1 MVTLGVTLD
10 VPGVRH
16 TSSSDTHTVC
26 WAVESSIPTS
36 GLRTPYVEWLL
47 TSSDAPQVGLVL
59 VRGIAKPNFSAYPS
73 RMPNASPG
81 MASVECFSKTW
92 TMSDLPNGLI
102 QVSATAYGRDGTTR
116 TMEPTFFWNDK
127 GGVDSRASTKVIYW
141 AASTGNNANSGL
153 SAGAAVK
160 DLHKAIELA
169 CVANN
174 CGGATI
180 IGLESHAGG
189 GGAVSPG
196 NWHTGANDW
205 LTIRFQGGAT
215 WSRIDP
221 PTSQTAD
228 RITASGNGP
237 GTYCRVRIQDYTVL
251 GTGPIFNCG
260 TGVIGEVWREGG
272 VHRSAYYDG
281 SVNAL
286 CLQDTDEIPFDIEPR
301 TASTSIHKSYCT
313 GELRQGARI
322 AYSAETLIFDC
333 KVQGTLGGACYIQS
347 WYQAAKLH
355 SIACT
360 EHSYVRNVTRG
371 WAANRNEGYNPPEQL
386 RSVQTGTT
394 MRVYGPP
401 SGVHQFSVQAAL
413 LIGQPRMQIG
423 IYGWAGYYP
432 IPYPPNPALEGQEI
446 PHVNNGAF
454 PVLAVGVSG
463 TGEQYVDLLNPIGVT
478 GTANADGDLETA
490 YNFTRYSTV
499 VHTSYIS
506 FGTSRTGG
514 DVFRDIALYD
524 IQETTQSAFG
534 NGADHDQLLID
545 NVRDAGGAANW
556 NIQNSTITNS
566 IIRRVSAPGSSFQP
580 SAGEAFTSTQIHNCV
595 WRQASSETA
604 GAIAN
609 GLKVDSCHFITDNA
623 GMGWHGSNATFGT
636 WLQYDPTVA
645 PYSMEPTAGN
655 KGTGNAVLQ
664 NVAEVAWSPS
674 NSTKGATIPVAALNW
689 GSLSATDIDA
699 AGAVT
704 VTMTAAGT
712 ARLGLEA
719 TGNVAFAITATGT
732 VTVATVA
739 VTGGANLTVPLS
751 LFANGFLET
760 LPAVGQAASLNTQ
773 KPSGYGLAATVTPS
787 DSGTPVAA
795 NALFVGGAGTLSV
808 LLEDGSNISFT
819 VPGFRVLPLRH
830 VRVNSTGTTATSIVA
845 AY

>member
-205 LTIRFQGGAT
+205 LTIRFQNGAT

-221 PTSQTAD
+221 PNSQSAD

-237 GTYCRVRIQDYTVL
+237 GTYCRVRVQDYTIL
-251 GTGPIFNCG
+251 GTGPIFTCG
-260 TGVIGEVWREGG
+260 TGVFGAVWREGG
-272 VHRSAYYDG
+272 VHRSAYWDG
-281 SVNAL
+281 SVSAL
-286 CLQDTDEIPFDIEPR
+286 CIQDSDEIPFDIEPR
-301 TASTSIHKSYCT
+301 TATTSVHNSYCT

-347 WYQAAKLH
+347 WYQGAKIH
-355 SIACT
+355 SVACT
-360 EHSYVRNVTRG
+360 EHSYLRNGTRG
-371 WAANRNEGYNPPEQL
+371 WACNQADGFTPLDPLE
-386 RSVQTGTT
+386 VQKIGST
-394 MRVYGPP
+394 MRVLGPSAGTP
-401 SGVHQFSVQAAL
+401 IPFSTQAAVLIGAPKMGLFLSGFTNPENNANQFSVLAA
-413 LIGQPRMQIG
+413 G
-423 IYGWAGYYP
+423 I
-432 IPYPPNPALEGQEI
+432 
-446 PHVNNGAF
+446 
-454 PVLAVGVSG
+454 
-463 TGEQYVDLLNPIGVT
+463 TGGRHYVDLDNPACIAEGPTT
-478 GTANADGDLETA
+478 GALLETA
-490 YNFTRYSTV
+490 YNGVRYNIA